1 MARNP
6 YFDLKGWTLVSELLI
21 LPPLRL
27 FAVFSDGRSENDVM
41 KLIKSSVLPELL
53 L

>member
-21 LPPLRL
+21 FPLLCL
-27 FAVFSDGRSENDVM
+27 FAVFSNGRSENDVM
-41 KLIKSSVLPELL
+41 ELIKRLRLGVA
-53 L
+53 